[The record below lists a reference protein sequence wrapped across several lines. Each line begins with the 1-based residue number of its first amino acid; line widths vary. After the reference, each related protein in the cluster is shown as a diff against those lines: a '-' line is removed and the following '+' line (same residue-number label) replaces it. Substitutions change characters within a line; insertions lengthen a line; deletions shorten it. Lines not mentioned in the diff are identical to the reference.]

1 MKRLPLIAGILLGL
15 LFAVASIPVLLNL
28 VPAQKFPAGTPV
40 AAFYAAF
47 WPTHYILLV
56 KVVELTGAV
65 LVAIPRTRN
74 WGLLALG
81 PVIVNILA
89 FHILINHGEGL
100 ANPMVI
106 AVVVLALY
114 LLWHARQKFAG
125 LLN

>member
-1 MKRLPLIAGILLGL
+1 MKKLPLIAGILLGL

-28 VPAQKFPAGTPV
+28 IQPPKLPEGTPV
-40 AAFYAAF
+40 AAFTAAL
-47 WPTHYILLV
+47 WPTGYMKMV
-56 KVVELTGAV
+56 KVFELTGAI